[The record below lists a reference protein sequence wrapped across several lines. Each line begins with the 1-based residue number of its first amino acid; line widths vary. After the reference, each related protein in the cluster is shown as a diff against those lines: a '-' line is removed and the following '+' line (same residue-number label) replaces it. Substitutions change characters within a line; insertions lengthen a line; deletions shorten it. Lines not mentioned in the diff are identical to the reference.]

1 MPTAP
6 RFDHAVV
13 VAGLRMDDAVAL
25 FGRLGFLV
33 TERGHHTLGSINHLL
48 VLGQTYIELLGLPP
62 DRPDARPELRDSVP
76 GLDALV
82 FGSDDADATWAE
94 TTSRAAPIGPVQAF
108 SRPVR
113 TAQGERDAAFRTV
126 RCLPGSAQAGRL
138 YFCEHLTPELVWQDA
153 WRAHPNGA
161 VELVEAHLQVS
172 DLDREAHL
180 YRQLLGDQA
189 VRIEREGFSAQAL
202 PVRIFATRAEGV
214 ARMSGLTLRVRDL
227 SHTAAYLEKAG
238 FNVLRSPGRIEI
250 EAAQAWNIALGFV
263 A

>member
-1 MPTAP
+1 MSAAA
-6 RFDHAVV
+6 RFDQAVV
-13 VAGLRMDDAVAL
+13 VTGVRMDDAVGL

-33 TERGHHTLGSINHLL
+33 TERGYHTLGSINHLL

-62 DRPDARPELRDSVP
+62 ERPDARPELRDSAP

-82 FGSDDADATWAE
+82 FGSEDADATWAAV
-94 TTSRAAPIGPVQAF
+94 TARGAPIGAVQAF

-113 TAQGERDAAFRTV
+113 TAEGERDAAFRTV

-161 VELVEAHLQVS
+161 IELVEAHIQVP
-172 DLDREAHL
+172 DLDREARL
-180 YRQLLGDQA
+180 YRQLLGEQA
-189 VRIEREGFSAQAL
+189 VRIEQDGFSAQAL
-202 PVRIFATRAEGV
+202 PVRIVATRAEGV

-227 SHTAAYLEKAG
+227 SHTAVFLENAG
-238 FNVLRSPGRIEI
+238 FDILRGPGRIEVA
-250 EAAQAWNIALGFV
+250 AAQAWNIALGFV
-263 A
+263 Q